1 MKIDFDV
8 VVIGAG
14 PAGLSAAYVLAK
26 NGIKVAVVEKG
37 EYPGSKNVMGGVLYV
52 NPLKEMIPDVVEKLK
67 KSNAVERNV
76 IEQNMW
82 ILGDTGVVKVG
93 HRNVKWKEEPN
104 AFTVLRANFDR
115 WFAEEAKSV
124 GALIIPKT
132 KVDDFIRNEKDEI
145 IGVKTS
151 RPKGDIYCKA
161 VIIAEGVNPILTLKA
176 GLRKEDLKPNMAA
189 IAVKELI
196 NVPEDVVNKMFG
208 VDSDQGS
215 TIEIL
220 GSWSEGMFGMAFL
233 YSNKSSISI
242 GAGVLI
248 EDIIKSK
255 IKPYQ
260 FLENLKN
267 HPVISDILGEF
278 KNNTM
283 EYMAHLIPEGG
294 YYAMPKIYG
303 NRVLVCGDSA
313 MLVNSIHREGSNH
326 AITSGRLAAETL
338 IEAFEKGDL
347 SETTLKS
354 YYEKL
359 NDSFI
364 LKDLKKYKD
373 LMPIME
379 KNRHFINLYPKL
391 VNKVA
396 TRFLQVDGTPKK
408 KIEKEIVQMILKERG
423 ICGIT
428 FDILRL
434 LRAVR

>member
-37 EYPGSKNVMGGVLYV
+37 EYPGSKNVMGGVLYL
-52 NPLKEMIPDVVEKLK
+52 NPLKELIPDIEEKLK
-67 KSNAVERNV
+67 GSNAVERNV

-82 ILGDTGVVKVG
+82 ILGDTGVTKIG
-93 HRNVKWKEEPN
+93 HRNAKWKDQPN

-115 WFAEEAKSV
+115 WFAKEVESV

-132 KVDDFIRNEKDEI
+132 KVEDFIRDEKGEI
-145 IGVKTS
+145 IGVRTS

-161 VIIAEGVNPILTLKA
+161 VIIAEGVNPILTMKA

-196 NVPEDVVNKMFG
+196 SVPEDVVNKIFG
-208 VDSDQGS
+208 VDSGQGS

-248 EDIIKSK
+248 EDIAERK

-260 FLENLKN
+260 LLENLKN
-267 HPVISDILGEF
+267 HPVISDMLGEF

-294 YYAMPKIYG
+294 YYAMPKVYG

-338 IEAFEKGDL
+338 IEAFNINDL
-347 SETTLKS
+347 SENTLKS

-359 NDSFI
+359 SQSFI

-373 LMPIME
+373 LMPTME
-379 KNRHFINLYPKL
+379 KNRHFIEVYPKL
-391 VNKVA
+391 LNDAA

-408 KIEKEIVQMILKERG
+408 EVEKQIIQMVLKERG

-428 FDILRL
+428 IDILRL